1 MTKHPV
7 TRWYRLAIAAVVPL
21 VLTVC
26 YTPPDAIDSISDLG
40 NVEVEVPSTTALA
53 AAEPVPPVRP
63 EMAVVDPLIQPDQP
77 APDAGLIGPDGTAT
91 LAARTEPPPPRHP
104 AVLAVVPMGEVG
116 VPGTPVGVGA
126 DGTPEQAASVV
137 PPRPDHPVMLA
148 VAPLGEVGVPG
159 TPVGVGAD
167 GTPEQAASVVPP
179 RPDHPVM
186 LAVAPLGEVGV
197 PGTPVGVGADG
208 TPEQAASVVPPRP
221 DHPVMLAVAP
231 LGEVGVPGTPVGVG
245 ADGTPEQAASVVPPR
260 PDHPVMLTVAPLGEV
275 GVPGTPVGVGADG
288 TPEQAASV
296 VPPRPDHPVM
306 LAVAPLGEVGV
317 PGTPVG
323 VGADGT
329 PEQAASVVPPR
340 PDHPVMLAVA
350 PLGEVGVPGTPV
362 GVGADGTPEQAASVV
377 PARPGHPSV
386 DAVAIGVPGEIGVP
400 VGVGEDG
407 TPLQVAFAV
416 PPRPGHPSVD
426 AVAIGIPGEI
436 GVPVGVGEDGTP
448 MQVAFAVPARPG
460 HPSVD
465 AVAIGVPGEIGVPVG
480 VGEDGMPMQVAFA
493 VPARPGHPSV
503 DAVAIGVPGEI
514 GVPVGAGEDGPM
526 QVAFA
531 VPARPGYPSVDAVA
545 IGLPGD
551 IAVPL
556 GAGTGESPQLGAQIE
571 PPRPPHP
578 ELLASVPMAALVEPG
593 APASADGAD
602 AVRDRAG
609 VVPPLAPPHPALDWS
624 VPAVA
629 VQPAAA
635 GAAGPSVITGPT
647 DADFDRVRVLIAR
660 AEEVDADFYDP
671 ENLNAAREALALAER
686 IRASDPVGSHVALAV
701 AEARATEAFE
711 NAVRLTAERLR
722 KLLAQRLEEL
732 REIQADLWVPVS
744 FQEMV
749 DAVQRVEELFAA
761 DDLFGAYE
769 LALATADAMLA
780 LRDSL
785 LDRLELLYGRRAET
799 ERCLAAAQKL
809 DTSTWTASRLA
820 ELQSLY
826 DQLNALYLVGLE
838 AMQSYR
844 LADAEEAFGAAVEVC
859 RRLMAVADDAYMDLR
874 DRAAALMKAVMEEI
888 EEASELHVI
897 TETGDVIRPQP
908 WDGQEVLD
916 QLRAGGAQR
925 DTLLDGIGR
934 EGQNDLQTAQG
945 LWMEGVVEFD
955 DEKYGQAI
963 SLFEDARRYLERYK
977 FYVVLGIHTVRLI
990 PERRESLWR
999 IAEYPQ
1005 WYGDPFL
1012 WPRIWRR
1019 NRDLIQNPDLIYP
1032 GWQLIIPAI

>member
-1 MTKHPV
+1 MGVGADGTPDQGTEMEPMAPEHPV
-7 TRWYRLAIAAVVPL
+7 TLAMVPAGEPAVPG
-21 VLTVC
+21 
-26 YTPPDAIDSISDLG
+26 TPMGVGADG
-40 NVEVEVPSTTALA
+40 T
-53 AAEPVPPVRP
+53 
-63 EMAVVDPLIQPDQP
+63 PDQ
-77 APDAGLIGPDGTAT
+77 GTE
-91 LAARTEPPPPRHP
+91 TEPMAPAHP
-104 AVLAVVPMGEVG
+104 IRLAVVPMGEPG
-116 VPGTPVGVGA
+116 VPVTPVGVGE
-126 DGTPEQAASVV
+126 DGTPMQVAFAV
-137 PPRPDHPVMLA
+137 PPRP
-148 VAPLGEVGVPG
+148 
-159 TPVGVGAD
+159 
-167 GTPEQAASVVPP
+167 
-179 RPDHPVM
+179 
-186 LAVAPLGEVGV
+186 
-197 PGTPVGVGADG
+197 
-208 TPEQAASVVPPRP
+208 
-221 DHPVMLAVAP
+221 
-231 LGEVGVPGTPVGVG
+231 
-245 ADGTPEQAASVVPPR
+245 
-260 PDHPVMLTVAPLGEV
+260 
-275 GVPGTPVGVGADG
+275 
-288 TPEQAASV
+288 
-296 VPPRPDHPVM
+296 
-306 LAVAPLGEVGV
+306 
-317 PGTPVG
+317 
-323 VGADGT
+323 
-329 PEQAASVVPPR
+329 
-340 PDHPVMLAVA
+340 
-350 PLGEVGVPGTPV
+350 
-362 GVGADGTPEQAASVV
+362 
-377 PARPGHPSV
+377 GHPAV

-407 TPLQVAFAV
+407 TPMQVAFAV
-416 PPRPGHPSVD
+416 PPRPGHPAVD
-426 AVAIGIPGEI
+426 AV
-436 GVPVGVGEDGTP
+436 T
-448 MQVAFAVPARPG
+448 
-460 HPSVD
+460 
-465 AVAIGVPGEIGVPVG
+465 
-480 VGEDGMPMQVAFA
+480 
-493 VPARPGHPSV
+493 
-503 DAVAIGVPGEI
+503 
-514 GVPVGAGEDGPM
+514 
-526 QVAFA
+526 
-531 VPARPGYPSVDAVA
+531 

-551 IAVPL
+551 IAVPA
-556 GAGTGESPQLGAQIE
+556 GAGDGGAPLLAAQLE
-571 PPRPPHP
+571 PPRPAHP
-578 ELLASVPMAALVEPG
+578 EAPAASLMAALAEPA
-593 APASADGAD
+593 APMDADGAD

-629 VQPAAA
+629 VQPAPA

-671 ENLNAAREALALAER
+671 QNLNAARDALALAER

-761 DDLFGAYE
+761 GDLFGAYE
-769 LALATADAMLA
+769 LALATADDMLA

-785 LDRLELLYGRRAET
+785 LDRLELLYGARAET
-799 ERCLAAAQKL
+799 ERCLAAAQNL

-908 WDGQEVLD
+908 WNGQEVLD

-925 DTLLDGIGR
+925 DALLDGIGR

-1005 WYGDPFL
+1005 WYSDPFL

>member
-63 EMAVVDPLIQPDQP
+63 EMAAAALAQPSQP

-91 LAARTEPPPPRHP
+91 LAARTEPSPPPHP

-116 VPGTPVGVGA
+116 VPGTPMGVGPDQSMEMEPTAPAHPVTLAVVPAGEPAVPGTPMGVGPDQSMEMEPTAPAHPVTLAVVPAGEPAVPGTPMGVGPDQSMEMEPTAPAHPVTLAVVPAGEPAVPGTPMGVGPDQSMEMEPTAPAHPVTLAVVPAGEPAVPGTPMGVGPDQSMEMEPTAPAHPVTLAVVPAGEPAVPGTPMGVGPDQSMEMEPTAPAHPVTLAMVPAGEPAVPGTPMGVGA
-126 DGTPEQAASVV
+126 DGTPDQGTEMEPMA
-137 PPRPDHPVMLA
+137 PGHPVM
-148 VAPLGEVGVPG
+148 VAG
-159 TPVGVGAD
+159 
-167 GTPEQAASVVPP
+167 
-179 RPDHPVM
+179 M
-186 LAVAPLGEVGV
+186 
-197 PGTPVGVGADG
+197 
-208 TPEQAASVVPPRP
+208 
-221 DHPVMLAVAP
+221 
-231 LGEVGVPGTPVGVG
+231 
-245 ADGTPEQAASVVPPR
+245 
-260 PDHPVMLTVAPLGEV
+260 
-275 GVPGTPVGVGADG
+275 
-288 TPEQAASV
+288 
-296 VPPRPDHPVM
+296 
-306 LAVAPLGEVGV
+306 
-317 PGTPVG
+317 
-323 VGADGT
+323 
-329 PEQAASVVPPR
+329 
-340 PDHPVMLAVA
+340 
-350 PLGEVGVPGTPV
+350 
-362 GVGADGTPEQAASVV
+362 
-377 PARPGHPSV
+377 
-386 DAVAIGVPGEIGVP
+386 IGVPGEIGVP
-400 VGVGEDG
+400 AGVGADG
-407 TPLQVAFAV
+407 TAMQAAYVAPV
-416 PPRPGHPSVD
+416 RPGHPAMG
-426 AVAIGIPGEI
+426 AVA
-436 GVPVGVGEDGTP
+436 
-448 MQVAFAVPARPG
+448 A
-460 HPSVD
+460 S
-465 AVAIGVPGEIGVPVG
+465 VPGGIG
-480 VGEDGMPMQVAFA
+480 
-493 VPARPGHPSV
+493 
-503 DAVAIGVPGEI
+503 
-514 GVPVGAGEDGPM
+514 
-526 QVAFA
+526 
-531 VPARPGYPSVDAVA
+531 
-545 IGLPGD
+545 
-551 IAVPL
+551 VPL
-556 GAGTGESPQLGAQIE
+556 GAGTGESPQLGAQME
-571 PPRPPHP
+571 PPRPAHP
-578 ELLASVPMAALVEPG
+578 EAPAASLMAALAEPA
-593 APASADGAD
+593 APLGADGAD

-609 VVPPLAPPHPALDWS
+609 VEPPAAPLHPAMDWS

-629 VQPAAA
+629 AQPAPA

-671 ENLNAAREALALAER
+671 QNLNAARDALALAER

-711 NAVRLTAERLR
+711 SAVRLTAERLR

-761 DDLFGAYE
+761 GDLFGAYE
-769 LALATADAMLA
+769 LALATADDMLT

-785 LDRLELLYGRRAET
+785 LDRLELLYGARAET
-799 ERCLAAAQKL
+799 ERCLAAAQNL

-874 DRAAALMKAVMEEI
+874 DQAAALMKAVMEEI
-888 EEASELHVI
+888 EEASALHVI

-908 WDGQEVLD
+908 WNGQEVLD

-925 DTLLDGIGR
+925 DALLDGIGR

-1005 WYGDPFL
+1005 WYSDPFL

>member
-1 MTKHPV
+1 M
-7 TRWYRLAIAAVVPL
+7 
-21 VLTVC
+21 
-26 YTPPDAIDSISDLG
+26 
-40 NVEVEVPSTTALA
+40 
-53 AAEPVPPVRP
+53 
-63 EMAVVDPLIQPDQP
+63 
-77 APDAGLIGPDGTAT
+77 APDD
-91 LAARTEPPPPRHP
+91 
-104 AVLAVVPMGEVG
+104 
-116 VPGTPVGVGA
+116 
-126 DGTPEQAASVV
+126 
-137 PPRPDHPVMLA
+137 PVMLA
-148 VAPLGEVGVPG
+148 VAP
-159 TPVGVGAD
+159 
-167 GTPEQAASVVPP
+167 
-179 RPDHPVM
+179 M
-186 LAVAPLGEVGV
+186 
-197 PGTPVGVGADG
+197 
-208 TPEQAASVVPPRP
+208 
-221 DHPVMLAVAP
+221 
-231 LGEVGVPGTPVGVG
+231 
-245 ADGTPEQAASVVPPR
+245 
-260 PDHPVMLTVAPLGEV
+260 
-275 GVPGTPVGVGADG
+275 
-288 TPEQAASV
+288 
-296 VPPRPDHPVM
+296 
-306 LAVAPLGEVGV
+306 
-317 PGTPVG
+317 
-323 VGADGT
+323 
-329 PEQAASVVPPR
+329 
-340 PDHPVMLAVA
+340 
-350 PLGEVGVPGTPV
+350 
-362 GVGADGTPEQAASVV
+362 
-377 PARPGHPSV
+377 
-386 DAVAIGVPGEIGVP
+386 GVPGEIGVP
-400 VGVGEDG
+400 VGVGADG
-407 TPLQVAFAV
+407 TAMQAASVV
-416 PPRPGHPSVD
+416 PMAPDDPVML
-426 AVAIGIPGEI
+426 AVAPMGVLGE
-436 GVPVGVGEDGTP
+436 
-448 MQVAFAVPARPG
+448 
-460 HPSVD
+460 
-465 AVAIGVPGEIGVPVG
+465 
-480 VGEDGMPMQVAFA
+480 
-493 VPARPGHPSV
+493 
-503 DAVAIGVPGEI
+503 
-514 GVPVGAGEDGPM
+514 
-526 QVAFA
+526 
-531 VPARPGYPSVDAVA
+531 
-545 IGLPGD
+545 

-629 VQPAAA
+629 VQPAPA
-635 GAAGPSVITGPT
+635 GAVGPSVITGPT

-671 ENLNAAREALALAER
+671 QNLNAAREALALAER
-686 IRASDPVGSHVALAV
+686 IRTSDPVGSHVALAV

-838 AMQSYR
+838 AMQGYR
-844 LADAEEAFGAAVEVC
+844 LADAEETFGAAVEVC
-859 RRLMAVADDAYMDLR
+859 RRLMAVADDAYMELR

-908 WDGQEVLD
+908 WNGQEVLD

-925 DTLLDGIGR
+925 DALLDGIGR

-1032 GWQLIIPAI
+1032 GWQLIIPAL

>member
-40 NVEVEVPSTTALA
+40 NVEVDVPSTTALA
-53 AAEPVPPVRP
+53 AAEPAPPVRP
-63 EMAVVDPLIQPDQP
+63 EMAIGDPLTQPDQP

-91 LAARTEPPPPRHP
+91 LAARTEPSPPPHP

-116 VPGTPVGVGA
+116 VPGTPMGVGA
-126 DGTPEQAASVV
+126 DGTPDQGTEMEPMAPA
-137 PPRPDHPVMLA
+137 HPVTLA
-148 VAPLGEVGVPG
+148 MVPAGEPAVPG
-159 TPVGVGAD
+159 TPMGVGAD
-167 GTPEQAASVVPP
+167 GTLEQVASSMPP
-179 RPDHPVM
+179 
-186 LAVAPLGEVGV
+186 
-197 PGTPVGVGADG
+197 
-208 TPEQAASVVPPRP
+208 
-221 DHPVMLAVAP
+221 
-231 LGEVGVPGTPVGVG
+231 
-245 ADGTPEQAASVVPPR
+245 
-260 PDHPVMLTVAPLGEV
+260 
-275 GVPGTPVGVGADG
+275 
-288 TPEQAASV
+288 
-296 VPPRPDHPVM
+296 
-306 LAVAPLGEVGV
+306 
-317 PGTPVG
+317 
-323 VGADGT
+323 
-329 PEQAASVVPPR
+329 
-340 PDHPVMLAVA
+340 
-350 PLGEVGVPGTPV
+350 
-362 GVGADGTPEQAASVV
+362 
-377 PARPGHPSV
+377 RPGHPAV
-386 DAVAIGVPGEIGVP
+386 DAVTISVPGEIGVP

-416 PPRPGHPSVD
+416 PPRPGY
-426 AVAIGIPGEI
+426 
-436 GVPVGVGEDGTP
+436 
-448 MQVAFAVPARPG
+448 
-460 HPSVD
+460 PSVD

-480 VGEDGMPMQVAFA
+480 VGEDGMPLQVAFA
-493 VPARPGHPSV
+493 VPPRP
-503 DAVAIGVPGEI
+503 D
-514 GVPVGAGEDGPM
+514 
-526 QVAFA
+526 
-531 VPARPGYPSVDAVA
+531 YPSVDAVA

-629 VQPAAA
+629 VQPAPA

-686 IRASDPVGSHVALAV
+686 IRTSDPVGSHVALAV

-925 DTLLDGIGR
+925 DALLDGIGR